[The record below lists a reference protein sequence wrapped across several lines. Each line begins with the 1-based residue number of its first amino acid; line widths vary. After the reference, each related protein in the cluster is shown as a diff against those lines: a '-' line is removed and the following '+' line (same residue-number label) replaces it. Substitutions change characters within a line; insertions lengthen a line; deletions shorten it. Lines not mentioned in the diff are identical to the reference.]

1 MSTSHDDNKPSTD
14 ASGDAPAEA
23 AEANAEK
30 STAPTG
36 EAAGDGRGAG
46 ATVKD
51 AGDGTASAGAGA
63 DGAENGDAS
72 EDFLMGTPLPPAST
86 LGGVF
91 SAETFAVVGLLLLS
105 PVIINSRLF
114 EFFGWF
120 VLGGAVSAPAGTGS
134 EITVAGGLSA
144 LAVLSGAVSLFRS
157 GAHTRASARWVAAAT
172 VLVGALFLLLAVT
185 TYAWVPEPS
194 AEFGWF
200 GYEPYSLNG

>member
-1 MSTSHDDNKPSTD
+1 MSTSHDDNRPSTD
-14 ASGDAPAEA
+14 AAGDTPAEA
-23 AEANAEK
+23 AEANAE
-30 STAPTG
+30 TADEPTG
-36 EAAGDGRGAG
+36 DTAGDGRGAG
-46 ATVKD
+46 ATAKD
-51 AGDGTASAGAGA
+51 AGDGTASAEGAKG
-63 DGAENGDAS
+63 GDAS

-91 SAETFAVVGLLLLS
+91 SAETFAVVGLLLLA

-114 EFFGWF
+114 EFFAWF
-120 VLGGAVSAPAGTGS
+120 VLGGAVSAPASSGS